1 MSQGDHIKISHATE
15 VERKVPHL
23 IKRLQDWDYS
33 IPLSIKLEPWV
44 DTRTLDQNAL
54 FHKWC
59 RELSDKFIAKIP
71 DATPDGVKWMMK
83 HKFLVTKTIKVG
95 QTTLKDQIQSTASL
109 KKGEM
114 CFFMDQVYAWAI
126 EKGVYLSLP
135 EYNEY
140 TELKRKQE
148 Q

>member
-1 MSQGDHIKISHATE
+1 MSQGDHVKISHATE

-83 HKFLVTKTIKVG
+83 HKFLVKKTIKFG
-95 QTTLKDQIQSTASL
+95 H
-109 KKGEM
+109 
-114 CFFMDQVYAWAI
+114 
-126 EKGVYLSLP
+126 
-135 EYNEY
+135 
-140 TELKRKQE
+140 
-148 Q
+148 